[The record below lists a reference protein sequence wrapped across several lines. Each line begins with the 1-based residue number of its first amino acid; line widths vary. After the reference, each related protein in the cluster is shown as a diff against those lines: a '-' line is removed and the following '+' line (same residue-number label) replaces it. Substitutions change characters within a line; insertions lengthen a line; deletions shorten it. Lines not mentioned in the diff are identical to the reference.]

1 MPCRLCEPDPMQN
14 GGPRNLSS
22 VFYRISV
29 CRLFRAGGG
38 DSDCVDDNDDDDDD
52 YAGPTRVGSPS
63 SPTAKPERC
72 GDRRDSFLSFL
83 DGAHAQKR
91 GWLISPL
98 TRSVPHQIGLHKGP
112 SRYDVH
118 TGDGKQQSNLFQTQ
132 LVLKTSWFKP
142 NGIKTV
148 QMVKGEN
155 SHR

>member
-1 MPCRLCEPDPMQN
+1 MPCRLCEPAPMQN

-38 DSDCVDDNDDDDDD
+38 DSDCVDDNDDDDD

-118 TGDGKQQSNLFQTQ
+118 TGDGKKQSNLFVSDSIGAKNI
-132 LVLKTSWFKP
+132 LV
-142 NGIKTV
+142 
-148 QMVKGEN
+148 
-155 SHR
+155 